1 MSTRRFPLLLAAL
14 CLVIGSLYHRHRG
27 WSSDWTS
34 SPGEQPF
41 PAAAVE
47 SGHTSDHDVPR
58 RTGEGVTTTS
68 GASVRRDLETSPPS
82 DPGMSIAAMAES
94 LRSAPD
100 AGQKGE
106 WADRIAAM
114 GGREAVEQLVTLAA
128 EQHDEEQTRAVLEAF
143 KGLSDPQD
151 ILLLASAVTVSSDF
165 RILEAATEMIS
176 RSATT
181 EVVDYLAELSRQDP
195 LQPTQHFAA
204 LWTIE
209 RIQNPEAI
217 RGLAKLVQ
225 QAPEPDLTRAA
236 AVALARLGGP
246 LANSILTESAVD
258 RLKDNPDFLELVQNA
273 RAGRTG
279 DGDPEGD
286 LAPWSLITEGPNP

>member
-1 MSTRRFPLLLAAL
+1 M
-14 CLVIGSLYHRHRG
+14 
-27 WSSDWTS
+27 
-34 SPGEQPF
+34 
-41 PAAAVE
+41 
-47 SGHTSDHDVPR
+47 
-58 RTGEGVTTTS
+58 GEGVTTTS

-82 DPGMSIAAMAES
+82 DPGMSIAAMAEY